1 MDLIMENEDFTM
13 KNKGIWPGRTS
24 IDFTIKNDD
33 LIANMGVQWTI
44 NKKQSDGGIEKQP
57 LDRRISLI
65 FMRYDHG
72 IGKQIG
78 ALSNPPGGQ

>member
-44 NKKQSDGGIEKQP
+44 NKKTKWWGYWKTT
-57 LDRRISLI
+57 
-65 FMRYDHG
+65 
-72 IGKQIG
+72 IG
-78 ALSNPPGGQ
+78 